1 LTVSG
6 SCDSIVTLTLTV
18 KPLPTVSITQTNAN
32 TLTATAGF
40 TSYEWYLNG
49 NLLTT
54 TTSEVLALSSNGFYT
69 VKVTAN
75 GCSATSA
82 PLDVQIGGI
91 QDLHVGP
98 LTLYPNPANQ
108 QLTVEVANWNQLQEG
123 TFVNIYDVLGKVL
136 LSEKLL
142 DEKTT
147 LNIERLQ
154 KGIYFARVNDS
165 FVRFV
170 KE

>member
-1 LTVSG
+1 
-6 SCDSIVTLTLTV
+6 
-18 KPLPTVSITQTNAN
+18 
-32 TLTATAGF
+32 
-40 TSYEWYLNG
+40 
-49 NLLTT
+49 
-54 TTSEVLALSSNGFYT
+54 
-69 VKVTAN
+69 VKVASN

-82 PLDVQIGGI
+82 PLNVQIGGI
-91 QDLHVGP
+91 QDIHVGQ
-98 LTLYPNPANQ
+98 LNLYPNPANQ
-108 QLTVEVANWNQLQEG
+108 QLTIEVANWNQLQEG
-123 TFVNIYDVLGKVL
+123 TLVNIYDVLGKVL
-136 LSEKLL
+136 MSEKLL